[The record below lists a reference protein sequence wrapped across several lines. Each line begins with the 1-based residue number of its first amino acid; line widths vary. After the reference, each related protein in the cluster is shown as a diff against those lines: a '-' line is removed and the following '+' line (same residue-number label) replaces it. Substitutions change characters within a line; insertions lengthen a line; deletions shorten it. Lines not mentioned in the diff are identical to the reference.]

1 MRVACRPPAECG
13 PEELRA
19 FARLLDGAF
28 GAGDRSARIGRAV
41 ALVFLE
47 DGGEVAGVAAIKSPD
62 YGHRRRVFEGAG
74 LALESPPPR
83 HELGWVVVD
92 EAHRGR
98 GCSRWLAQAALEAA
112 GHVDVFATSHTGNRL
127 MHRTLEH
134 VGFTRVGRSWFSRR
148 HQRELALF
156 LRPAGPAPRAGQA
169 ATGR

>member
-28 GAGDRSARIGRAV
+28 GAGDRSKRIGRAV

-62 YGHRRRVFEGAG
+62 YGHRRRVFERAG
-74 LALESPPPR
+74 VALASPPPR

-92 EAHRGR
+92 ERHRGR
-98 GCSRWLAQAALEAA
+98 GCSRLLAQAALEAA
-112 GHVDVFATSHTGNRL
+112 GHTDLFATSHTRNHA
-127 MHRTLEH
+127 MHRTLERI
-134 VGFTRVGRSWFSRR
+134 GFTPVGRAWLSRR
-148 HQRELALF
+148 HQRELLLF
-156 LRPAGPAPRAGQA
+156 LRTAAPPG
-169 ATGR
+169 